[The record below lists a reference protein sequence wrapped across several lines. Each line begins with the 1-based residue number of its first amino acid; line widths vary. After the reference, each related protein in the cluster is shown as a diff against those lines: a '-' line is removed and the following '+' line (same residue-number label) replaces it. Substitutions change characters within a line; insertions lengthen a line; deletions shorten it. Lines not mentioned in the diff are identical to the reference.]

1 MRTSTASLINPAS
14 GRGRDTA
21 AHVYNPRFRPPEPQA
36 PGSRNS
42 QPASNPNPSILAS
55 RMETNLGCSGALSSH
70 DTNCAFNV

>member
-21 AHVYNPRFRPPEPQA
+21 AHVVQPSLSSLGTAGTGISY
-36 PGSRNS
+36 S